1 MRIRQVIGNNS
12 ITGVNTLQVTIK
24 TVKKC
29 NSGYAK
35 IIVRQNALLK
45 GTTRRAL
52 SFGAML
58 VWDVN

>member
-1 MRIRQVIGNNS
+1 MRIGQVIGNHS

-35 IIVRQNALLK
+35 IIMRQNAPSR
-45 GTTRRAL
+45 GTTHRAL
-52 SFGAML
+52 SFGAMC
-58 VWDVN
+58 V